1 MFFRFEQ
8 PCRVSF
14 FSRPPEAIPT
24 GKIQKVFALDS
35 SSAGKTLRAIGE
47 KYKIVLTRG
56 TMKAKRWIREKARG
70 SERRG
75 MIVSS
80 NANPT
85 R

>member
-1 MFFRFEQ
+1 MFFRSEQ

-24 GKIQKVFALDS
+24 VKIQKVLDLDS
-35 SSAGKTLRAIGE
+35 SSAGKTLRAINE

-56 TMKAKRWIREKARG
+56 TMKAKRWLKEKTRG

-80 NANPT
+80 NANPA